1 MINLT
6 IGTNT
11 SRKRVIV
18 DPDTTLAEVLSN
30 NDVNTSVGSIHID
43 GVPVS
48 RNDYDKTLTE
58 LDVKDNAY
66 IISVAKADNA

>member
-48 RNDYDKTLTE
+48 RNDYDKTLAE

>member
-48 RNDYDKTLTE
+48 RNDYNKTLTE

>member
-18 DPDTTLAEVLSN
+18 DPDTTLAEILSN